1 MERKKLYYVPDLRVF
16 KFETN
21 SGFAAST
28 ELSNSGIKSWEYS
41 EGDDDWFSATN

>member
-1 MERKKLYYVPDLRVF
+1 MKRKKLYFVPDLMVF

-28 ELSNSGIKSWEYS
+28 ELSNSGIKKWEFTQ
-41 EGDDDWFSATN
+41 GDDDWFQAN